1 MGEVLLDI
9 QGLKTQ
15 FPTQHGVVRAV
26 DGVDLTVCRGET
38 LGLVGESGCGKT
50 VIGLSIMGL
59 IESPGRIVQGSIL
72 LNGEDLAK
80 KSATELRKLRGDR
93 VSMIFQDPTVTLNPV
108 LKIGD
113 QVAEVF
119 RYHRG
124 MDRKE
129 AKQKAEE
136 VLFLVGIPSPRE
148 RMNRYPFEFSG
159 GMQQRVIIA
168 IAVALDPELIIA
180 DEPTTALDLT
190 IQAQILDILKN
201 LKTEKDSAI
210 MLITH
215 DMGVVAELCETVAV
229 AYAGNIVEHAGI
241 ESILEHPKHP
251 YTIGLMNSVPK
262 LEDKSRSRLKPIP
275 GVLADSIAPPN
286 GCKFNSRCT
295 YVQARCFSE
304 RPLMREI
311 APGHKL
317 ACHLN
322 LQEE

>member
-9 QGLKTQ
+9 QGLKAQ
-15 FPTQHGVVRAV
+15 FLTKQGVVRAV

-59 IESPGRIVQGSIL
+59 IDSPGRIVQGAIL
-72 LNGEDLAK
+72 FNGADLVK
-80 KSATELRKLRGDR
+80 KSATDMRTLRGDR

-124 MDRKE
+124 MSNKQ
-129 AKQKAEE
+129 AKHKAEE
-136 VLFLVGIPSPRE
+136 VLSLVGIPSAKE

-190 IQAQILDILKN
+190 IQAQILDILKK
-201 LKTEKDSAI
+201 LRTEKDSAI

-241 ESILEHPKHP
+241 EAILEHPKHP

-262 LEDKSRSRLKPIP
+262 LEDKSRARLNPIP
-275 GVLADSIAPPN
+275 GVLADAIAPPN
-286 GCKFNSRCT
+286 GCKFNARCLH
-295 YVQARCFSE
+295 VRARCFSQ